1 MTTELHTKHILTMQL
16 ETGAPQQVGT
26 TPSGRRL
33 VVPVLGGTFEGERL
47 KGTVEPGG
55 SDWITIRADGAFALD
70 VRLVL
75 KTHDDA
81 LIGLTYR
88 GLRHGPVDVIAK
100 LGRGEPVPASEYY
113 FRVAMSFE
121 TASETYGWLNRIVA
135 VGTGERLP
143 SGPIYTIFE
152 VL

>member
-1 MTTELHTKHILTMQL
+1 MTAEIRTKHVLTMQL
-16 ETGAPQQVGT
+16 ETGTPQAVGA
-26 TPSGRRL
+26 TPVGRRL
-33 VVPVLGGTFEGERL
+33 VVPILGGTFEGERL

-75 KTHDDA
+75 KTNDDA
-81 LIGLTYR
+81 LITLTYR
-88 GLRHGPVDVIAK
+88 GLRHGPADVIAK

-113 FRVAMSFE
+113 FRAAMSFE

-143 SGPIYTIFE
+143 TGPIYTIFE
-152 VL
+152 IL